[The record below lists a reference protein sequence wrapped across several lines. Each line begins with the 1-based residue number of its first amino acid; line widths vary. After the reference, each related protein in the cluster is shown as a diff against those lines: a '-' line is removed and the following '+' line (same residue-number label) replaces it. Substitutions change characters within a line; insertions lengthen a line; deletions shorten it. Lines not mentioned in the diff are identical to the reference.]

1 MRGVFTLFA
10 GMAAGLVVGLVA
22 PQVDWGFAVGARPLV
37 PAGMT
42 TQSVNRG
49 HKGDRLDM
57 PEVRVGK
64 QPVPPA
70 KLLMHG
76 CEPAASP
83 LSASGQVPGRC
94 AA

>member
-10 GMAAGLVVGLVA
+10 GMAAGLVVGVVA
-22 PQVDWGFAVGARPLV
+22 PRVDWGFSVGARPLA

-42 TQSVNRG
+42 TQWVDRA
-49 HKGDRLDM
+49 HKGGRLDL
-57 PEVRVGK
+57 PEIRVGK
-64 QPVPPA
+64 QPAPPA
-70 KLLMHG
+70 KLMHG

-83 LSASGQVPGRC
+83 LSASGEVPGRC

>member
-1 MRGVFTLFA
+1 MRGVVTLIA
-10 GMAAGLVVGLVA
+10 GMAGGLVIGLAA
-22 PQVDWGFAVGARPLV
+22 PHVDWGLSVGARPLA

-42 TQSVNRG
+42 TQWVDRSQ
-49 HKGDRLDM
+49 KGNRLDI
-57 PEVRVGK
+57 PSVRVGK
-64 QPVPPA
+64 QPVPAP
-70 KLLMHG
+70 KLITG

>member
-10 GMAAGLVVGLVA
+10 GMTAGLLVGLIA
-22 PQVDWGFAVGARPLV
+22 PHVDWGFSVGARPLA

-42 TQSVNRG
+42 MQWVDRSQKSN
-49 HKGDRLDM
+49 RLDM
-57 PEVRVGK
+57 PDVRVGK
-64 QPVPPA
+64 QPVPTP
-70 KLLMHG
+70 KLMKG

-83 LSASGQVPGRC
+83 LSESGQMPGRC

>member
-1 MRGVFTLFA
+1 MRRVFTLFA
-10 GMAAGLVVGLVA
+10 GMAAGLVLGLVA
-22 PQVDWGFAVGARPLV
+22 PHVDWGFSVGARPLA

-42 TQSVNRG
+42 TQWVDRSQ
-49 HKGDRLDM
+49 KGDRLDM
-57 PEVRVGK
+57 PQARVGK
-64 QPVPPA
+64 QPTPTPE
-70 KLLMHG
+70 LMKG

>member
-1 MRGVFTLFA
+1 
-10 GMAAGLVVGLVA
+10 MAAGLVVGLVA
-22 PQVDWGFAVGARPLV
+22 PQVDWGFSVGARPLA

-42 TQSVNRG
+42 SQWVDRADKS
-49 HKGDRLDM
+49 DRLDM
-57 PEVRVGK
+57 PAIRVGK

-70 KLLMHG
+70 KLMHG

-83 LSASGQVPGRC
+83 LSASGQVAGRC

>member
-10 GMAAGLVVGLVA
+10 GMAVGLTLGLVA
-22 PQVDWGFAVGARPLV
+22 PQVDWGFSVGARPLA

-42 TQSVNRG
+42 AQGVDRS

-57 PEVRVGK
+57 PAVRVGK

-70 KLLMHG
+70 KLMNG

-83 LSASGQVPGRC
+83 LSASGDVTGRC

>member
-22 PQVDWGFAVGARPLV
+22 PQADWGFSAGARPLV
-37 PAGMT
+37 PTGLM
-42 TQSVNRG
+42 QSVDRS
-49 HKGDRLDM
+49 HKGDRSDM
-57 PEVRVGK
+57 PAVQVGK
-64 QPVPPA
+64 QPVPDS
-70 KLLMHG
+70 KLMNG

-94 AA
+94 AT